1 MQKADE
7 MTELL
12 NAHFWD
18 KMQQVY
24 TIIPAYVLQVY
35 NNLEE
40 MRIAVQPSINIL
52 NEDGTFSERSA
63 IANVPVIMPASST
76 SAVTFPISV
85 GDTVLCLFS
94 MRAMEVFS
102 ESADGKPANPNN
114 FAKFRQKD
122 AIAIAGLF
130 PRRKSINNPSKRTLD
145 HDTRDMVV
153 AHNIGTANECEVRL
167 KADGS
172 IIINSPTKVVVNTPE
187 TEINSE
193 TSVTVNTASA
203 TINADSSLE
212 INSPTST
219 FNGNIQLNGS
229 MNSTGNIESDSD
241 VLASGI
247 SLNSHTHQGSPTAPN
262 GPVSPTGG
270 PN

>member
-7 MTELL
+7 MSELL

-24 TIIPAYVLQVY
+24 TIIPAYVLQIY

-40 MRIAVQPSINIL
+40 LRVAVQPSINIV
-52 NEDGTFSERSA
+52 NEDGTFMERSV
-63 IANVPVIMPASST
+63 IANVPVMMPASSA
-76 SAVTFPISV
+76 SAITFPINV

-122 AIAIAGLF
+122 AIAIPGLF
-130 PRRKSINNPSKRTLD
+130 PRRKSINKKSKRNLQ
-145 HDTRDMVV
+145 HDTKDLVV
-153 AHNIGTANECEVRL
+153 AHNIGKSSECEVRF
-167 KADGS
+167 KTDGS
-172 IIINSPTKVVVNTPE
+172 IIINAPSSNVTINTPQAVVNAE
-187 TEINSE
+187 D
-193 TSVTVNTASA
+193 SV
-203 TINADSSLE
+203 E

-229 MNSTGNIESDSD
+229 MNSTGNIESDAD
-241 VLASGI
+241 VIASGI